1 MLIRHLP
8 DFYLQHAE
16 ALGLLRVEWVS
27 GPNTQRLRA
36 SAGQLLDLAH
46 RLGLRRL
53 LIDMNTVPDLP
64 VADQLWLGA
73 HWMPGLVQLP
83 LQHLVLVIDQSRVH
97 NQLAI
102 DALHDLVQP
111 AIRFDAHYFS
121 DPESAMRWLTDG
133 TDDFPALMAEWRA
146 RHPPGSA

>member
-1 MLIRHLP
+1 MIIRHIP
-8 DFYLQHAE
+8 DFHLQHDE
-16 ALGLLRVEWVS
+16 ALGLLRVEWIS
-27 GPNTQRLRA
+27 GASTERLRA

-53 LIDMNTVPDLP
+53 LIDMDTVPDIS

-73 HWMPGLVQLP
+73 RWMPGLVRLP

-111 AIRFDAHYFS
+111 AIRFDSHYFS

-133 TDDFPALMAEWRA
+133 TDHFPALMTEWHA
-146 RHPPGSA
+146 RHRPGTT